1 MNGYIK
7 TLLSSFSIV
16 HKSYPVFCVIYS
28 LIWGP
33 IMVEKKKIVI
43 AEDQKILREG
53 LKSLLSSSDDFEVVG
68 EAEDGLNAV
77 RCVEK
82 FSPEL
87 LLLDL
92 SMPKMSGIS
101 AIKEIKSQFTETKI
115 LVLTVHESEEYILEV
130 FKSGA
135 DGYCLKDASHS
146 ELLMAIKSVLSG
158 KRYISPGISG
168 KVLEGYL
175 DDRETLKS
183 SSSWDSLTQRERE
196 ILKLVGEG
204 YKNKEIADYLCISA
218 KTVEKHRSN
227 IMGKLDLH
235 TASALTA
242 YAIKKGLVTKSV
254 TRP

>member
-1 MNGYIK
+1 
-7 TLLSSFSIV
+7 
-16 HKSYPVFCVIYS
+16 
-28 LIWGP
+28 
-33 IMVEKKKIVI
+33 MVEKKKIVI

-101 AIKEIKSQFTETKI
+101 AIKEIKSQSTETKI

-146 ELLMAIKSVLSG
+146 ELLVAIKSVLSG

-175 DDRETLKS
+175 GDRETLKS

-227 IMGKLDLH
+227 IMEKLDLH

-242 YAIKKGLVTKSV
+242 YAIKKGLVTESV

>member
-1 MNGYIK
+1 
-7 TLLSSFSIV
+7 V
-16 HKSYPVFCVIYS
+16 
-28 LIWGP
+28 
-33 IMVEKKKIVI
+33 VERKKIVI

-53 LKSLLSSSDDFEVVG
+53 LKSLLTSTDDLEVVA

-82 FSPEL
+82 YKPDL

-92 SMPKMSGIS
+92 SMPRMNGIS
-101 AIKEIKSQFTETKI
+101 VIRDTKTQVPETKI

-130 FKSGA
+130 FQSGA
-135 DGYCLKDASHS
+135 DGYCLKDASRS
-146 ELLMAIKSVLSG
+146 ELIMAIKRVLSG
-158 KRYISPGISG
+158 NRYISPGISQ

-175 DDRETLKS
+175 KDRETLKS
-183 SSSWDSLTQRERE
+183 SSSWDSLTRRERE

-204 YKNKEIADYLCISA
+204 YKNREIADYLCVSA

-227 IMGKLDLH
+227 IMRKLDLH

-242 YAIKKGLVTKSV
+242 YAIERGLVAKSV

>member
-1 MNGYIK
+1 
-7 TLLSSFSIV
+7 
-16 HKSYPVFCVIYS
+16 
-28 LIWGP
+28 
-33 IMVEKKKIVI
+33 MVEKKKIVI

-82 FSPEL
+82 FTPEL

-146 ELLMAIKSVLSG
+146 ELLVAIKSVLSG

-254 TRP
+254 ARP

>member
-1 MNGYIK
+1 
-7 TLLSSFSIV
+7 
-16 HKSYPVFCVIYS
+16 
-28 LIWGP
+28 
-33 IMVEKKKIVI
+33 MVEKKKIVI

-53 LKSLLSSSDDFEVVG
+53 LKALLISSDDLEVVG

-77 RCVEK
+77 QCVEK
-82 FSPEL
+82 FTPEL

-101 AIKEIKSQFTETKI
+101 VIKEIKSQSAETKI

-146 ELLMAIKSVLSG
+146 ELLVAIKSVLSG
-158 KRYISPGISG
+158 KRFISPGISG
-168 KVLEGYL
+168 KVLDGYL
-175 DDRETLKS
+175 DDSETLKS

-227 IMGKLDLH
+227 IMEKLDLH

-242 YAIKKGLVTKSV
+242 YAIKKGLVT
-254 TRP
+254 

>member
-1 MNGYIK
+1 M
-7 TLLSSFSIV
+7 
-16 HKSYPVFCVIYS
+16 
-28 LIWGP
+28 
-33 IMVEKKKIVI
+33 MDKKKIVI

-53 LKSLLSSSDDFEVVG
+53 LKALLISSDDLEVVG

-77 RCVEK
+77 QCVEK
-82 FSPEL
+82 FTPEL

-101 AIKEIKSQFTETKI
+101 VIKEIKSQSAETKI

-146 ELLMAIKSVLSG
+146 ELLVAIKSVLSG
-158 KRYISPGISG
+158 KRFISPGISG
-168 KVLEGYL
+168 KVLDGYL
-175 DDRETLKS
+175 DDSETLKS

-227 IMGKLDLH
+227 IMEKLDLH

-242 YAIKKGLVTKSV
+242 YAIKKGLVT
-254 TRP
+254 

>member
-1 MNGYIK
+1 
-7 TLLSSFSIV
+7 
-16 HKSYPVFCVIYS
+16 
-28 LIWGP
+28 
-33 IMVEKKKIVI
+33 MVEKKKIVI

-53 LKSLLSSSDDFEVVG
+53 LKSLLSSSNDFEVVG

-82 FSPEL
+82 YTPEL

-101 AIKEIKSQFTETKI
+101 VIKEIKSQSTETKI

-146 ELLMAIKSVLSG
+146 ELLVAIKSVLSG

-175 DDRETLKS
+175 GDRETLKS

-227 IMGKLDLH
+227 IMEKLDLH

-242 YAIKKGLVTKSV
+242 YDIKKGLVTESV

>member
-1 MNGYIK
+1 
-7 TLLSSFSIV
+7 
-16 HKSYPVFCVIYS
+16 
-28 LIWGP
+28 
-33 IMVEKKKIVI
+33 MVEKKKIVI

-82 FSPEL
+82 FTPEL

-115 LVLTVHESEEYILEV
+115 LVLTVHESEEYIIEV

-146 ELLMAIKSVLSG
+146 ELLVAIKSVLSG
-158 KRYISPGISG
+158 RRYISPGISG

-227 IMGKLDLH
+227 IMEKLDLH

>member
-1 MNGYIK
+1 
-7 TLLSSFSIV
+7 
-16 HKSYPVFCVIYS
+16 
-28 LIWGP
+28 
-33 IMVEKKKIVI
+33 MVEKKKIVI

-53 LKSLLSSSDDFEVVG
+53 LKALLISSDDLEVVG
-68 EAEDGLNAV
+68 EAEDGLNAIQ
-77 RCVEK
+77 CVEK
-82 FSPEL
+82 FTPEL

-101 AIKEIKSQFTETKI
+101 VIKEIKSQSTETKI

-146 ELLMAIKSVLSG
+146 ELLVAIKSVLSG

-227 IMGKLDLH
+227 IMKKLDLH

-242 YAIKKGLVTKSV
+242 YAIKKGLV
-254 TRP
+254 R

>member
-1 MNGYIK
+1 
-7 TLLSSFSIV
+7 
-16 HKSYPVFCVIYS
+16 
-28 LIWGP
+28 
-33 IMVEKKKIVI
+33 MVEKKKIVI

-101 AIKEIKSQFTETKI
+101 AIKEIKSQFTKTKI

-146 ELLMAIKSVLSG
+146 ELMVAIKSVLSG

-175 DDRETLKS
+175 GDRETLKS
-183 SSSWDSLTQRERE
+183 NSSWDSLTQRERE

-227 IMGKLDLH
+227 IMEKLDLH

-242 YAIKKGLVTKSV
+242 YAIKKGLVTESV

>member
-1 MNGYIK
+1 
-7 TLLSSFSIV
+7 
-16 HKSYPVFCVIYS
+16 
-28 LIWGP
+28 
-33 IMVEKKKIVI
+33 MVEKKKIVI

-53 LKSLLSSSDDFEVVG
+53 LKSLLSSSNDFEVVG

-82 FSPEL
+82 YTPEL

-101 AIKEIKSQFTETKI
+101 VIKEIKSQSTETKI

-146 ELLMAIKSVLSG
+146 ELLVAIKSVLSG

-175 DDRETLKS
+175 GDRETLKS

-227 IMGKLDLH
+227 IMEKLDLH

-242 YAIKKGLVTKSV
+242 YAIKKGLVTESV